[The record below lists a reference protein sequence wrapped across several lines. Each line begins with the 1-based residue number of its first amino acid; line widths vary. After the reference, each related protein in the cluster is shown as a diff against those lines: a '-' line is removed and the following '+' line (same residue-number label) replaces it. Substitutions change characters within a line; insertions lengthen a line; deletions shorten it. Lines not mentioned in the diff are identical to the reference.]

1 MQYPKQTVKKKFFVQ
16 GIKILNLSS
25 NKLKLIAKN
34 RGIKD
39 YKNKSKDELTKIL
52 SKPEPKITIEK
63 IIKKFNESRDRFS
76 KSKIK
81 LIRRNLYEKNPKNNL
96 STPEIKEIEKK
107 SFYTKKGIMI
117 TMILNTKE

>member
-1 MQYPKQTVKKKFFVQ
+1 M
-16 GIKILNLSS
+16 LNLSS

-117 TMILNTKE
+117 MMILNTKE

>member
-1 MQYPKQTVKKKFFVQ
+1 M
-16 GIKILNLSS
+16 LNLSS

-52 SKPEPKITIEK
+52 SKPEPKISIEK
-63 IIKKFNESRDRFS
+63 IRKKFNQSRDRFS

-81 LIRRNLYEKNPKNNL
+81 LIRRNL
-96 STPEIKEIEKK
+96 
-107 SFYTKKGIMI
+107 
-117 TMILNTKE
+117 

>member
-16 GIKILNLSS
+16 GIKMLNLSS

-52 SKPEPKITIEK
+52 SKPEPKISIEK
-63 IIKKFNESRDRFS
+63 IRKKFNESRDRFS

-81 LIRRNLYEKNPKNNL
+81 LIRRNL
-96 STPEIKEIEKK
+96 
-107 SFYTKKGIMI
+107 
-117 TMILNTKE
+117 